1 MTEEQAYQRQ
11 KEQHRLEVQAYKK
24 WFKYSPFYLKR
35 HPNERKPGDIAYIQQ
50 ISQKKSDS
58 GNELASVED
67 IFEKNFKSFNQ
78 LISNSDASQQIAK
91 VKQQVKQKVKL
102 N

>member
-35 HPNERKPGDIAYIQQ
+35 HPNERKPGDIAYIQ
-50 ISQKKSDS
+50 
-58 GNELASVED
+58 
-67 IFEKNFKSFNQ
+67 
-78 LISNSDASQQIAK
+78 
-91 VKQQVKQKVKL
+91 
-102 N
+102 